1 MELTL
6 SEIKPILKYIIENN
20 QKIQANGKMPVAVEL
35 IGDAGLG
42 KSAIIEQIASELDA
56 TYIKLNLAQIVEEG
70 EISGFPIREHY
81 VCRNDD
87 CKWITSELI
96 EVYAKAGYDITS
108 ETRMSYAVPRWVK
121 DINPDKMTIVNLDD
135 YSRCTPH
142 IAQAVM
148 ELIYKQE
155 YISWKLPPNT
165 HIVLTSNPDNGEY
178 NVTSTDEA
186 QKTRYISFKLKFDSQ
201 AWAKWAE
208 FDGLDGRGINFLL
221 SYHHELMDRSTT
233 KESKVN
239 ARNYTMFI
247 NTISGIDN
255 WSDPKSLA
263 IILQIASG
271 CFLDE
276 DNIVGGLFT
285 SFVANKLDKLLSP
298 EDLVMKD
305 WSYVKGVL
313 GSQLYDGDLYRADI
327 ASIMTTRFVNYADK
341 YLSQKNS
348 KVEIIID
355 RLVDIIDNDKKL
367 LTEDLLFHLIKTITT
382 KYSNKANK
390 LLMNVKIRNKL
401 L

>member
-81 VCRNDD
+81 VCRNDE

>member
-20 QKIQANGKMPVAVEL
+20 QKIQENGKMPVAVEL

-121 DINPDKMTIVNLDD
+121 DINPAKMTIVNLDD

>member
-1 MELTL
+1 MIT
-6 SEIKPILKYIIENN
+6 
-20 QKIQANGKMPVAVEL
+20 
-35 IGDAGLG
+35 
-42 KSAIIEQIASELDA
+42 
-56 TYIKLNLAQIVEEG
+56 KL
-70 EISGFPIREHY
+70 
-81 VCRNDD
+81 
-87 CKWITSELI
+87 
-96 EVYAKAGYDITS
+96 
-108 ETRMSYAVPRWVK
+108 
-121 DINPDKMTIVNLDD
+121 
-135 YSRCTPH
+135 
-142 IAQAVM
+142 
-148 ELIYKQE
+148 
-155 YISWKLPPNT
+155 
-165 HIVLTSNPDNGEY
+165 
-178 NVTSTDEA
+178 
-186 QKTRYISFKLKFDSQ
+186 RYISFKLKFDSQ

>member
-239 ARNYTMFI
+239 ARNYTIFI

>member
-1 MELTL
+1 MKT
-6 SEIKPILKYIIENN
+6 
-20 QKIQANGKMPVAVEL
+20 
-35 IGDAGLG
+35 
-42 KSAIIEQIASELDA
+42 AIIEQVATELDA

-70 EISGFPIREHY
+70 ELSGFPIREHY
-81 VCRNDD
+81 VCKNDGD

-165 HIVLTSNPDNGEY
+165 HIVLTSNPDNGSY
-178 NVTSTDEA
+178 NVVSTDEA
-186 QKTRYISFKLKFDSQ
+186 QKSRYISFKIKFDAN
-201 AWAKWAE
+201 AWARWAE
-208 FDGLDGRGINFLL
+208 FSGLDGRGINFLL

-247 NTISGIDN
+247 NTISGLDD
-255 WSDPKSLA
+255 WSASKNLA
-263 IILQIASG
+263 IILQISSG
-271 CFLDE
+271 CFLDD
-276 DNIVGGLFT
+276 DNIVGNLFT
-285 SFVANKLDKLLSP
+285 TFIANKLDKLIAP
-298 EDLVMKD
+298 EDLIHKE
-305 WSYVKGVL
+305 WSYVKGAL
-313 GSQLYDGDLYRADI
+313 NSQLYDGDLYRADI
-327 ASIMTTRFVNYADK
+327 ASIITTRFVNYADF

-348 KVEIIID
+348 KVEIVID
-355 RLVDIIDNDKKL
+355 RLVDIIDNDKIL
-367 LTEDLLFHLIKTITT
+367 LTEDLLYHLIKTITT
-382 KYSNKANK
+382 KYSGKANK
-390 LLMNVKIRNKL
+390 LLMNAKIRKKL

>member
-121 DINPDKMTIVNLDD
+121 DINPAKMTIVNLDD

>member
-20 QKIQANGKMPVAVEL
+20 QKIQVNGKMPVAVEL

-81 VCRNDD
+81 VCRNDE